1 MATARGQ
8 ICKSQNL
15 VMLST
20 YLHLEAAPQVAR
32 QNLSA
37 SLPVAFRDSII
48 DKIQGLTLIATVKLA
63 FNGNKGLCNQF
74 ELQLAALN

>member
-1 MATARGQ
+1 M
-8 ICKSQNL
+8 QNL
-15 VMLST
+15 VILSKD
-20 YLHLEAAPQVAR
+20 LHLEIAQVAR
-32 QNLSA
+32 HNFLA